1 MAEQKRLEAQ
11 VQELA
16 NSSQN
21 KSTGMRM

>member
-16 NSSQN
+16 NNAQN